1 MPPPL
6 LSILFTHLSMF
17 TCMDFRSTFFS
28 WSTFLVATAW
38 HARHTTHY
46 LEKTSSKSFTRLI
59 EIDLRLQVG
68 PFPFKAG
75 WLNASLGVRNSAEV
89 FKHNTV
95 YMWHSLSR
103 DHQTVKIMI
112 HNIWKHYTLKFQCL
126 LIDLRLLIGLYPKF
140 Y

>member
-1 MPPPL
+1 M
-6 LSILFTHLSMF
+6 
-17 TCMDFRSTFFS
+17 
-28 WSTFLVATAW
+28 ATAW

-59 EIDLRLQVG
+59 KIDLRLQVG

-75 WLNASLGVRNSAEV
+75 WLNASLGVRNSTEV

-112 HNIWKHYTLKFQCL
+112 HNMETLYVKVPMPTHRFKTS
-126 LIDLRLLIGLYPKF
+126 DWSVP
-140 Y
+140 